1 MGGFPVTEEV
11 TKLWGE
17 TLAAVSH
24 LVPRPSYETWLRG
37 TSPVQLEGEVLVLG
51 VDSPAARQ
59 MMEKSYIG
67 LIQEKAQ
74 EVFQR
79 PLSIRLVSHDAT
91 APAASTAPAS
101 SRPRAQGQ
109 ETFSRGTTVNPRY
122 TFEGFV
128 IGGSN
133 RFAHAASYAVAETP
147 AKAYNPLFLYGGV
160 GLGKTHLMNAIGNQI
175 ALGHPKLRVVYVS
188 AESFTNDLINSIR
201 DDKMAAFRNR
211 FRNID
216 VLLIDDI
223 QFLSGKERTQ
233 EEFFHT
239 FEALHGASKQL
250 VISSDRLPK
259 DIPTLEERL
268 RSRFEWGLIADMQ
281 PPDFDTRVAI
291 LRKKAQSD
299 QLDVPSDVLSFIA
312 SKIDS
317 NIRELEGALIRLVA
331 FLSLH
336 DEPCTVAMADRV
348 LRSILPKPKLLTV
361 RLIQEEVARRYR
373 VPLADLTGTSRSRS
387 VSLPRQ
393 VAMYLCRSLTDTS
406 LPRLGEAFGG
416 RDHSTIM
423 HGCARVKDQMA
434 ADPSF
439 RAAVESLG
447 DSLRP

>member
-1 MGGFPVTEEV
+1 MTEEV

-37 TSPVQLEGEVLVLG
+37 TSPVQLEGGVLVLG
-51 VDSPAARQ
+51 VESPAARQ
-59 MMEKSYIG
+59 MMEKRYLG

-79 PLSIRLVSHDAT
+79 PLSIRLVSGDAK
-91 APAASTAPAS
+91 APLAATTSA
-101 SRPRAQGQ
+101 SRPRTAGAD
-109 ETFSRGTTVNPRY
+109 TLTRGATINPRY

-133 RFAHAASYAVAETP
+133 RFAHAASYAVAESP

-160 GLGKTHLMNAIGNQI
+160 GLGKTHLMHAIGNQI
-175 ALGHPKLRVVYVS
+175 AAQYPKLRVVYVS
-188 AESFTNDLINSIR
+188 AESFTNDMINSIR

-211 FRNID
+211 FRGID

-239 FEALHGASKQL
+239 FEALHGAMKQV

-259 DIPTLEERL
+259 EIPTLEERL
-268 RSRFEWGLIADMQ
+268 RSRFEWGLIADIQ
-281 PPDFDTRVAI
+281 PPDFETRVAI

-299 QLDVPSDVLSFIA
+299 QLDVPDDVLSFIA

-336 DEPCTVAMADRV
+336 AEPCTVAMADRV

-373 VPLADLTGTSRSRS
+373 VPVTDLTGASRSRS

-423 HGCARVKDQMA
+423 HGCARVKEQMET
-434 ADPSF
+434 DPAF

-447 DSLRP
+447 DSLRA

>member
-1 MGGFPVTEEV
+1 MTDEV

-17 TLAAVSH
+17 TLAAVAD
-24 LVPRPSYETWLRG
+24 LVPRPSYETWVRG
-37 TSPVQLEGEVLVLG
+37 TSPVQLEGGVLVLG
-51 VDSPAARQ
+51 VESAAARQ
-59 MMEKSYIG
+59 MMEKRYLG
-67 LIQEKAQ
+67 LIQEKAE

-79 PLSIRLVSHDAT
+79 PLSIRLVSGDAPPPKT
-91 APAASTAPAS
+91 ATVTRPRPAAEGP
-101 SRPRAQGQ
+101 SR
-109 ETFSRGTTVNPRY
+109 TGTINPRY

-128 IGGSN
+128 IGSSN
-133 RFAHAASYAVAETP
+133 HFAHAASCAVAESP

-160 GLGKTHLMNAIGNQI
+160 GLGKTHLMHAIGNQI
-175 ALGHPKLRVVYVS
+175 ASQHPKLRVVYVS
-188 AESFTNDLINSIR
+188 AESFTNDMINSIR

-211 FRNID
+211 FRSID

-239 FEALHGASKQL
+239 FEALHGAMKQV

-259 DIPTLEERL
+259 EIPTLEERL
-268 RSRFEWGLIADMQ
+268 RSRFEWGLIADIQ
-281 PPDFDTRVAI
+281 PPDFETRVAI

-299 QLDVPSDVLSFIA
+299 QLDVPDEVLSFIA

-336 DEPCTVAMADRV
+336 PEPCTLSLADRV
-348 LRSILPKPKLLTV
+348 LKDILPKAKLLTV

-373 VPLADLTGTSRSRS
+373 VPVQDLMGSSRSRS
-387 VSLPRQ
+387 VSVPRQ
-393 VAMYLCRSLTDTS
+393 VAMYLSRTLTDTS

-423 HGCARVKDQMA
+423 HGCARVRAQLEV
-434 ADPSF
+434 DPAF
-439 RAAVESLG
+439 RAAVESIA
-447 DSLRP
+447 DSLRS